1 MSLSFMFPHQN
12 PARIFLLPIRAT
24 YPAHLT
30 HLALIT
36 LIIFGAQ
43 CKYEA
48 PHCAVFFRLLF
59 FLLLEAKQPAAG
71 QTMLN
76 RMTASIP

>member
-1 MSLSFMFPHQN
+1 MFPHQN
-12 PARIFLLPIRAT
+12 LARILFFPIRAT
-24 YPAHLT
+24 YPAHLA

-48 PHCAVFFRLLF
+48 PHCAVFFRFLF
-59 FLLLEAKQPAAG
+59 FLLLEVKQPAAG
-71 QTMLN
+71 QMMLN
-76 RMTASIP
+76 RMKQAFPECFLF

>member
-1 MSLSFMFPHQN
+1 M
-12 PARIFLLPIRAT
+12 RAT

-30 HLALIT
+30 HIALIT

-59 FLLLEAKQPAAG
+59 FLLEAKQPAAG

-76 RMTASIP
+76 RMTAGIH